1 MTRLEQE
8 YMTRMPNEVRRLR
21 ESIDKFTEVLKPI
34 SEAVKN
40 RPEITTV
47 PFYPQTILYG
57 LSGSVGEE
65 NPQT

>member
-21 ESIDKFTEVLKPI
+21 ESIDKLVEVLQPI
-34 SEAVKN
+34 SEACKN
-40 RPEITTV
+40 HPEISV
-47 PFYPQTILYG
+47 DPLSPQTILFG

-65 NPQT
+65 KS